1 MELQLAGR
9 RALITGGS
17 RGIGLACAHALAAEG
32 VDLAIAARTVEPL
45 KEATR
50 ALRDGYDV
58 TVTSHSCD
66 LTRPDHQRALA
77 EVVGSVDILV
87 TAAGRIPAGDLL
99 STDDAAWRRAWELSV
114 FGVMNL
120 NRLMLAGMTMQRSGV
135 IVNVV
140 AGVTG
145 DEPGDDLAAAAG
157 GSALETLTAGLGPVA
172 ATDGVRAVAVR
183 VGAGVESSEAAAVAD
198 VVVFLASARA
208 SMVSGTVLA
217 VDGGASRSGTSARSL
232 RARRDG

>member
-32 VDLAIAARTVEPL
+32 VDLAIAARSVGPL

-50 ALRDGYDV
+50 LLRDSYDV
-58 TVTSHSCD
+58 AVTSHSCD
-66 LTRPDHQRALA
+66 LARPDHQRALA
-77 EVVGSVDILV
+77 DVAGPVDILV
-87 TAAGRIPAGDLL
+87 TAAGRLLAGDLA
-99 STDDAAWRRAWELSV
+99 STDGAAWRQAWELSV

-120 NRLMLAGMTMQRSGV
+120 NRLVLAGMARRRSGV

-140 AGVTG
+140 AATGG
-145 DEPGDDLAAAAG
+145 DEAGDHLAVAAG
-157 GSALETLTAGLGPVA
+157 GSALETLTAGLGPA
-172 ATDGVRAVAVR
+172 AAADGVRAVAVR
-183 VGAGVESSEAAAVAD
+183 VGAGVESSDAAAVAD

-217 VDGGASRSGTSARSL
+217 VDGGAG
-232 RARRDG
+232 RADDQPRP